1 MEPDKFETYIKS
13 KLDTRE
19 ITPSSKAWQRISK
32 ELKSEPVAKKPGYF
46 WLSIAASV
54 AAVIG
59 VAIFYLANEEK
70 VTPISPVIVQKPVT
84 VPMDREEEPMLLDTD
99 KDINTIALEDG
110 TTEDANAEKQEI
122 TIFTKNTKPE
132 VSNQGQKDAVVAQ
145 INEQE
150 SKAVEIP
157 SQLSE
162 AVLNDK
168 IAEVVA
174 QVVLLEQSSQ
184 VSDAEVDSLL
194 RNAQEV
200 IFREQLFKQDQ
211 SVDAMALL
219 SQVEDELDQSFRD
232 QIFQSLKSGFLKVRT
247 AVADRNN

>member
-13 KLDTRE
+13 KLDARE
-19 ITPSSKAWQRISK
+19 ITPASKAWHRISK

-54 AAVIG
+54 AVIIG
-59 VAIFYLANEEK
+59 VAIFYMANEEK
-70 VTPISPVIVQKPVT
+70 VMPVSPVIVQKPVT
-84 VPMDREEEPMLLDTD
+84 VPMNNEEESMLLDTD
-99 KDINTIALEDG
+99 KDINTLALEDD
-110 TTEDANAEKQEI
+110 TTKAADSEKQEI
-122 TIFTKNTKPE
+122 AVFTKDTK
-132 VSNQGQKDAVVAQ
+132 SDDGNQGQKDAVVAQ

-174 QVVLLEQSSQ
+174 QVVLMEQSSQ
-184 VSDAEVDSLL
+184 VTDAEVDSLL
-194 RNAQEV
+194 RNAQET
-200 IFREQLFKQDQ
+200 IFKEQLFKPDK

-219 SQVEDELDQSFRD
+219 TQVEDELDQSFRD
-232 QIFQSLKSGFLKVRT
+232 QIFQSLKTGFLRVRT